1 MMEDLSALSTTPIR
15 ILLVDDHAIVR
26 KGLRALMMEI
36 EDIAVVGEAA
46 DGQQAIKQAAALQP
60 DVILMDIVM
69 PNMDGIEATQ
79 QITRRQPEVRVLA
92 LTSFAADDKLFPAI
106 KAGALGYLLKDSDP
120 EDLLRAIRQVHRGEP
135 SMHPR
140 IARKLLHE
148 LGRPLPEE
156 RPLPQPQTTEPLT
169 QREVDVLH
177 RVAQGLSNQQ
187 IADDLSIAEVT
198 VRTHVSHILDKLH
211 LANRVQATLYA
222 LRKGLTTLDN
232 GLDETP

>member
-1 MMEDLSALSTTPIR
+1 MEKMSTAPSTPIR

-26 KGLRALMMEI
+26 KGLLALLAEI
-36 EDIAVVGEAA
+36 DDIEVVGEAA
-46 DGQQAIKQAAALQP
+46 DGQQAINRAAALQP

-79 QITRRQPEVRVLA
+79 HITRRQPEVRVLA

-120 EDLLRAIRQVHRGEP
+120 EDLLQAIRQVHRGEP

-148 LGRPLPEE
+148 LGRPS
-156 RPLPQPQTTEPLT
+156 PQPPAPESLT
-169 QREVDVLH
+169 AREVEVL
-177 RVAQGLSNQQ
+177 RFVAQGWSNQQ
-187 IADDLSIAEVT
+187 VADEMSIAEVT
-198 VRTHVSHILDKLH
+198 VRTHVSHILNKLH

-222 LRKGLTTLDN
+222 LREGITSLENRTDS
-232 GLDETP
+232 EPE